1 VRKKVNIYLSEEAIS
16 YHRRQAERDGIS
28 LSAQLV
34 RTLRW
39 HEQIDDLQT
48 WLADRF
54 DRLEQRFGRTEAAEP
69 DEAKAVVARMLL
81 ELVALDHL
89 PIQTLLAILCDLKE
103 EVDGMT
109 DKQREHYA
117 AKGRELL
124 GRMNGGAK

>member
-1 VRKKVNIYLSEEAIS
+1 MRKKVNIYLSEEAIS

-54 DRLEQRFGRTEAAEP
+54 ERLEGQLGKAAP
-69 DEAKAVVARMLL
+69 DEAKTVVTRMLL

-89 PIQTLLAILCDLKE
+89 PIHTLLAILCDLKE
-103 EVDGMT
+103 EVEGMT

-117 AKGRELL
+117 DKGRELL
-124 GRMNGGAK
+124 ARMNGGAK

>member
-54 DRLEQRFGRTEAAEP
+54 ERLEGQLGKAEL
-69 DEAKAVVARMLL
+69 DGAKAVVARMLL

-89 PIQTLLAILCDLKE
+89 PVETLLAILRDLRE

-124 GRMNGGAK
+124 ARMNGGGK

>member
-1 VRKKVNIYLSEEAIS
+1 MRKKVNIYLSEEAIS

-54 DRLEQRFGRTEAAEP
+54 ERLEGQLGKAAP
-69 DEAKAVVARMLL
+69 DEAKTVVTRMLL

-89 PIQTLLAILCDLKE
+89 PVETLLAILRDLRE
-103 EVDGMT
+103 EVEGMT

-124 GRMNGGAK
+124 ARMNGGAK

>member
-54 DRLEQRFGRTEAAEP
+54 DRLEGQLGKAAP
-69 DEAKAVVARMLL
+69 DEAKTVVTRMLL

-89 PIQTLLAILCDLKE
+89 PVETLLAILRDLRE
-103 EVDGMT
+103 EVEGMT

-124 GRMNGGAK
+124 ARMNGGTK

>member
-54 DRLEQRFGRTEAAEP
+54 DRLEGQLGKAAP
-69 DEAKAVVARMLL
+69 DEAKTVVTRMLL

-89 PIQTLLAILCDLKE
+89 PIHTLLAILCDLRE
-103 EVDGMT
+103 EVEGMT

-117 AKGRELL
+117 DQGRELL
-124 GRMNGGAK
+124 ARMNGGAK

>member
-54 DRLEQRFGRTEAAEP
+54 ERLEGQLGKAEP
-69 DEAKAVVARMLL
+69 DEAKTVVTRMLL

-89 PIQTLLAILCDLKE
+89 PVETLRAILRDLRE
-103 EVDGMT
+103 EVEGMT

-124 GRMNGGAK
+124 ARMNGGSK